1 MFLFLAFISAVAQNV
16 TENKVEEFHVG
27 VVLDL
32 GTTVGKVAHTSIL
45 IAIEDFYAVHPNYT
59 TRIVLHIRDSMSD
72 DVQAASEGE
81 FHPYMDFHTGQS
93 MCLLDYVPFAH
104 LYLGTWKFGIL
115 NTANHLK
122 VYKAVEL
129 ALHLNGCT
137 E

>member
-59 TRIVLHIRDSMSD
+59 TRIVLHVRDSLSD

-93 MCLLDYVPFAH
+93 MCLLDYVQFAH
-104 LYLGTWKFGIL
+104 LYLGT
-115 NTANHLK
+115 
-122 VYKAVEL
+122 
-129 ALHLNGCT
+129 
-137 E
+137 